1 MDLGA
6 LETLYH
12 KCFFSCRFDNLSSNS
27 FQTTCRGYLPAGRSS
42 SAWATGNSCT
52 PGRKEA

>member
-1 MDLGA
+1 MDLEA
-6 LETLYH
+6 LEALYNR
-12 KCFFSCRFDNLSSNS
+12 CFFNCRFNSLSGDS

-42 SAWATGNSCT
+42 SAWATGNWFT